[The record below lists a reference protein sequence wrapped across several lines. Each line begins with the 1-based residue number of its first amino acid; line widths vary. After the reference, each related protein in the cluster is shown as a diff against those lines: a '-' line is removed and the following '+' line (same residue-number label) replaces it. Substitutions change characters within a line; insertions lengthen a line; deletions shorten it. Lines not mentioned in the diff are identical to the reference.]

1 MKRPGRIMP
10 EVIRSLFKKPAT
22 LNYPQ
27 EKAQMPEN
35 FRGKIKFNSGACI
48 GCKICM
54 RDCPAKAITI
64 SPTDKEKVFK
74 AKFYLDRCIY
84 CAQCVDS
91 CPRKALSNTPEF
103 ELAHYDRKK
112 LEDEQE

>member
-1 MKRPGRIMP
+1 MKHPGKILP
-10 EVIRSLFKKPAT
+10 EAVRMLWKKPAT
-22 LNYPQ
+22 VKYPV
-27 EKAQMPEN
+27 EKVAMPEN
-35 FRGKIKFNSGACI
+35 FRGKIKFNSQTCI

-54 RDCPAKAITI
+54 RDCPAKAVEI

-91 CPRKALSNTPEF
+91 CPRKALSSSPEY

-112 LEDEQE
+112 LEDHQE